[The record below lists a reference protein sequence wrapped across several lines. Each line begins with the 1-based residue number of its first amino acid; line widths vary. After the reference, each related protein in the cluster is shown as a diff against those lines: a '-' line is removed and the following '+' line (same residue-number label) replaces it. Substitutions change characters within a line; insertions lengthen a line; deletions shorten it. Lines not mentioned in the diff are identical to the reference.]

1 MEIITKGKAKSMLS
15 HKDNNSLIMHFRDDT
30 SAFNGLKTEAIV
42 GKGYL
47 NNQFNYFIMKHLEK
61 HNIETHIVQLF
72 NETDCLVHKMQMF
85 PIECVIRNRAAGSIC
100 KRLGLE
106 QGLIFETP
114 LFEFFLKDDHLG
126 DPLITEEHILLF
138 KWANQ
143 EQINEMKRLTHTVNN
158 ILSTLFLQSGF
169 ILVDFKLEFGVHNG
183 KILLADE
190 FTPDGCRLWDVNTL
204 EKMDKD
210 RFRLGLGSV
219 IESYRAV
226 AIKIGVPLIT

>member
-1 MEIITKGKAKSMLS
+1 MITKGKAKTMLT
-15 HKDNNSLIMHFRDDT
+15 HEDRNHLIMRFRDDT

-47 NNQFNYFIMKHLEK
+47 NNQFNHFIMKHLEK
-61 HNIETHIVQLF
+61 HGIETHIVQLI
-72 NETDCLVHKMQMF
+72 NDTDTLVHKMQMF

-106 QGLIFETP
+106 QGLVFEKP
-114 LFEFFLKDDHLG
+114 LFEFFLKDDDLG

-143 EQINEMKRLTHTVNN
+143 EQIHEMKRLSHTVND
-158 ILSTLFLQSGF
+158 ILTTLFLQSGF
-169 ILVDFKLEFGVHNG
+169 ILVDFKLEFGIQNG
-183 KILLADE
+183 KIRLADE
-190 FTPDGCRLWDVNTL
+190 FTPDGCRLWDVSTL

-219 IESYRAV
+219 VESYKAV

>member
-1 MEIITKGKAKSMLS
+1 MKMITKGKAKTMLT
-15 HKDNNSLIMHFRDDT
+15 HEDRNHLIMRFRDDT

-47 NNQFNYFIMKHLEK
+47 NNHFNHFIMKHLEK
-61 HNIETHIVQLF
+61 HGIETHIVQLI
-72 NETDCLVHKMQMF
+72 NDTDTLVHKMQMF

-106 QGLIFETP
+106 QGLVFEKP
-114 LFEFFLKDDHLG
+114 LFEFFLKDDDLG

-143 EQINEMKRLTHTVNN
+143 EQINEMKRLSHTVND
-158 ILSTLFLQSGF
+158 ILTTLFLQSGF
-169 ILVDFKLEFGVHNG
+169 ILVDFKLEFGIQNG
-183 KILLADE
+183 KIRLADE
-190 FTPDGCRLWDVNTL
+190 FTPDGCRLWDVSTL

-219 IESYRAV
+219 IESYKAV
-226 AIKIGVPLIT
+226 AIKIGVPLS